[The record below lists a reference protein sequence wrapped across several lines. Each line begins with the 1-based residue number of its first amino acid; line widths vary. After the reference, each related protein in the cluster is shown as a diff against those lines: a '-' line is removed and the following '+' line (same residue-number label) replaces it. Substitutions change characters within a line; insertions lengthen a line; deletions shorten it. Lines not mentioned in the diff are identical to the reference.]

1 MQRFD
6 SAFAVQLLRDKTR
19 EKMSTPAL
27 HLDDP
32 VKRQK
37 VRLNF
42 TSICQYENLDSIN
55 SVNRVVISIKM
66 QIFFILRA
74 NGLSIGP

>member
-1 MQRFD
+1 
-6 SAFAVQLLRDKTR
+6 
-19 EKMSTPAL
+19 MSTPEL

-32 VKRQK
+32 VKLQK
-37 VRLNF
+37 VKLMKF
-42 TSICQYENLDSIN
+42 TCQASVNENLGSI
-55 SVNRVVISIKM
+55 SYVNLHVVISIKM